1 MMMEVEVFLFLSDY
15 NNVYPLNLIIQ
26 IIMKKYSFL
35 SVAMFAFALIFS
47 SCQQN
52 ELEIVS
58 RPDDSTK
65 PTVPNSTTP
74 SDSLFSVNISAKM
87 EVGSIAYDS
96 TSANIIVTS
105 WDKNNVAYEKQVEI
119 GAGKSKVYLT
129 KAHQKFRFKFLKWG
143 ISNELTFTKEQL
155 KEGDVISFGGKITQ
169 KQLNSEEATIEVGGV
184 VKPYSKTNYS
194 YYASGLLKQIDY
206 YLADASTSVLVMTY
220 KTVYTY
226 DDKGLL
232 IKVEYF
238 EADNKAFGS
247 SILTYNANGKVATIN
262 EKKYDQTV
270 IANFKYNLS
279 NGIENITAEYA
290 FDNGA
295 KMSYA
300 IKYKNGNIVED
311 IANGSTGGSE
321 SGKYEYDSN
330 INPYAQMNLYSL
342 FLTNLSKNNNIKLD
356 KAFSGSIP
364 SNIPYKF
371 EYKYDANGYPTEF
384 EKSFKTYTNN
394 NHLFKIKT
402 VYNY

>member
-1 MMMEVEVFLFLSDY
+1 MMIAVQVFLFLSDY

-26 IIMKKYSFL
+26 LIMKKYSFL
-35 SVAMFAFALIFS
+35 SVAMLAFALIFS
-47 SCQQN
+47 SCQQK

-58 RPDDSTK
+58 KPDPNN
-65 PTVPNSTTP
+65 PTVPNPTNP
-74 SDSLFSVNISAKM
+74 SDSLFSVNINAKM
-87 EVGSIAYDS
+87 EVGAIAYDS

-105 WDKNNVAYEKQVEI
+105 WDKNNVAYEREVAI

-129 KAHQKFRFKFLKWG
+129 KAHQKFRFKFLKWD
-143 ISNELTFTKEQL
+143 ISNELTFTKEEL
-155 KEGDVISFGGKITQ
+155 KEGDVINFGGKANK
-169 KQLNSEEATIEVGGV
+169 KQLTSEESSMEAGGV
-184 VKPYSKTNYS
+184 TKPYSKTNYS
-194 YYASGLLKQIDY
+194 YYATGLVKQIDY
-206 YLADASTSVLVMTY
+206 YQADATTFVLRFTF
-220 KTVYTY
+220 KTVYSY
-226 DDKGLL
+226 DDNGLL
-232 IKVEYF
+232 TKVEYF
-238 EADNKAFGS
+238 DASNKSFGT
-247 SILTYNANGKVATIN
+247 SILTYNTNGKVATIK

-270 IANFKYNLS
+270 MANFKYNLS
-279 NGIENITAEYA
+279 NGVENITAEYA

-295 KMSYA
+295 NMSYA

-342 FLTNLSKNNNIKLD
+342 FLTNLSKNNNIKED

-384 EKSFKTYTNN
+384 EKSFKTYTSN

>member
-1 MMMEVEVFLFLSDY
+1 MMIAVQVFLFLSDY

-26 IIMKKYSFL
+26 LIMKKYSFL
-35 SVAMFAFALIFS
+35 SVAMLAFALIFS
-47 SCQQN
+47 SCQQK

-58 RPDDSTK
+58 KPDPNN
-65 PTVPNSTTP
+65 PTVPNPTNP
-74 SDSLFSVNISAKM
+74 SDSLFSVNINAKM
-87 EVGSIAYDS
+87 EVGAIAYDS

-105 WDKNNVAYEKQVEI
+105 WDKNNVAYEREVTI

-129 KAHQKFRFKFLKWG
+129 KAHQKFRFNFLKWG
-143 ISNELTFTKEQL
+143 ISNELTFTKEEL
-155 KEGDVISFGGKITQ
+155 KEGDVINFGGKANK
-169 KQLNSEEATIEVGGV
+169 KQLTSEESSMEAGGV
-184 VKPYSKTNYS
+184 TKPYSKTNYS
-194 YYASGLLKQIDY
+194 YYATGLVKQIDY
-206 YLADASTSVLVMTY
+206 YQADATTFVLRFTF
-220 KTVYTY
+220 KTVYSY
-226 DDKGLL
+226 DDNGLL
-232 IKVEYF
+232 TKVEYF
-238 EADNKAFGS
+238 DASNKSFGT
-247 SILTYNANGKVATIN
+247 SILTYNTNGKVATIK

-270 IANFKYNLS
+270 MANFKYNLS
-279 NGIENITAEYA
+279 NGVENITAEYA

-295 KMSYA
+295 NMSYA

-342 FLTNLSKNNNIKLD
+342 FLTNLSKNNNIKED

-384 EKSFKTYTNN
+384 EKSFKTYTSN